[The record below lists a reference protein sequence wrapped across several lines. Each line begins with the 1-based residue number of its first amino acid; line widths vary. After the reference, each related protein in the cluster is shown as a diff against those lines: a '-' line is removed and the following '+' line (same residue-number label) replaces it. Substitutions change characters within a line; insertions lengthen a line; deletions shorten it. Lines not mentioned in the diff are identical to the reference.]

1 MLSPK
6 SVADCETS
14 VTRNEHETE
23 DQCADLLKDILV
35 ETRGEKGNSLGVP
48 HQRPNREEPAI
59 RLIAS
64 HSVWFSAAPD
74 RKTIREQGA
83 IADST

>member
-1 MLSPK
+1 M
-6 SVADCETS
+6 
-14 VTRNEHETE
+14 TRNEHETE

-48 HQRPNREEPAI
+48 HQRASTLHSREEAAI
-59 RLIAS
+59 RLIVS
-64 HSVWFSAAPD
+64 HSVRFSAVTD
-74 RKTIREQGA
+74 RKTIREQGP